1 VPVVINAALV
11 AEPRFE
17 AIGFGRTPAA
27 EGVLVRHNFLVINA
41 VQERSEDLPRDLKLV
56 VAYEVFR
63 VAHEHIEDQTLIRV
77 YEGGEGREEK
87 RGARRGVEASK
98 AGEVLFRGREDVERE
113 RERET

>member
-1 VPVVINAALV
+1 MPVVINAALV

-77 YEGGEGREEK
+77 YKGGEGR
-87 RGARRGVEASK
+87 
-98 AGEVLFRGREDVERE
+98 GREEGSTKRSGGKQGG
-113 RERET
+113 